1 MPTAVKPPTD
11 IPSLSAKLLS
21 PRRRQTQPE
30 STEVPPTPALSST
43 PDLSNQ
49 HYSTPTRRILS
60 ETDHQLFL
68 TSETHNL
75 IVSFV
80 FHLSDSVRDTTI
92 SAVRDSSAAQDP
104 AILALFA
111 VLDDAERILKEC
123 PALDT
128 GSRFGNPAFRDFLS
142 KINTTL
148 PSWHSKFGVL
158 SQPAVDEI
166 STYLASAFG
175 NGSRIDYGSG
185 HELNFLLWLLCLRQ
199 AGFLPASTF
208 PALALLVFPRYLTLM
223 RSVQE
228 TYYLEPAGS
237 HGVWGLDDYQFLP
250 FLFGASQL
258 VGHKH
263 IRPMS
268 IHNELI
274 IEECSKDY
282 LYLDQI
288 RWVNATKTVQGLR
301 WHSPMLDDISSA
313 KNWGKVEAG
322 MRKMFLKEV
331 LGKLPV
337 AQHFMFGSLLPP
349 AEGMSGGE
357 EGEAVGEAELVD
369 ADGMRHVHNPTS
381 WGDCC
386 GIKVPSAVG
395 ARREAGKRGEGEGLR
410 RVPFD

>member
-1 MPTAVKPPTD
+1 M
-11 IPSLSAKLLS
+11 
-21 PRRRQTQPE
+21 
-30 STEVPPTPALSST
+30 
-43 PDLSNQ
+43 
-49 HYSTPTRRILS
+49 
-60 ETDHQLFL
+60 
-68 TSETHNL
+68 
-75 IVSFV
+75 SFV
-80 FHLSDSVRDTTI
+80 FNLSDSVRDTTI
-92 SAVRDSSAAQDP
+92 SAIRDSSAAQDP
-104 AILALFA
+104 AILGLFA
-111 VLDDAERILKEC
+111 ILDDAEQILKDC
-123 PALDT
+123 PPLDT
-128 GSRFGNPAFRDFLS
+128 GSRFGNPAFRDFLD
-142 KINTTL
+142 KVNTAI
-148 PSWHSKFGVL
+148 PSWHSELGSL
-158 SQPAVDEI
+158 SKPAVDEV

-199 AGFLPASTF
+199 SGILAASTF
-208 PALALLVFPRYLTLM
+208 PALTLLVFPRYLTLM

-349 AEGMSGGE
+349 GEGMSGGE
-357 EGEAVGEAELVD
+357 EGEAVGEAEVVD

-395 ARREAGKRGEGEGLR
+395 ARQEARKRGAGEGLR